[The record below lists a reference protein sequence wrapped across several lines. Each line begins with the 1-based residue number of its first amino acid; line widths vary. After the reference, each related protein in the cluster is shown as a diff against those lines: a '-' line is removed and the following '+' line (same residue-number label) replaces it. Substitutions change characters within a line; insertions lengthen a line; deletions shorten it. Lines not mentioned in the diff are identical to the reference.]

1 MSFKEWLKTTDIK
14 SIKATFDNETIEI
27 PLSLVTFNL

>member
-1 MSFKEWLKTTDIK
+1 MTFKEWVKKTDLK

-27 PLSLVTFNL
+27 PISLVTLNL